1 MQTNALAAIVLDVVA
16 FGFLVYA
23 MYYASQQRKKPAAPS
38 EPKPRSVVVEP
49 PRPEPAPTPEPK
61 AVAEAPKAEP
71 AKMTEADPPM
81 AVVETKVETHAPEKE
96 AKPKS
101 PKHAT
106 DRKEQGFSIIDIEGI
121 GKRYTEKLHA
131 INIYHT
137 AELLKAGA
145 TPSGRAELAAKTGI
159 SQDLILEWVNLSD
172 LFRIKGIGEEY
183 SDLLEQAG
191 VDTVVE
197 LSHRNAANLHAK
209 IVEVNDAKRLVRR
222 PPSLA
227 HIEDWI
233 NEAKKLPRAV
243 EY

>member
-1 MQTNALAAIVLDVVA
+1 MQTNAIAAIVLDVVA
-16 FGFLVYA
+16 LGLLVYA

-38 EPKPRSVVVEP
+38 EPKPRSAVVEP
-49 PRPEPAPTPEPK
+49 PRPEPVPTPEPK
-61 AVAEAPKAEP
+61 PVAEAPKVEP
-71 AKMTEADPPM
+71 ARMEAASPI
-81 AVVETKVETHAPEKE
+81 AVAETKVESHAPVKE
-96 AKPKS
+96 AKPKP
-101 PKHAT
+101 PKHAA

-121 GKRYTEKLHA
+121 GKRYTEKLHS
-131 INIYHT
+131 INIYYT

-145 TPSGRAELAAKTGI
+145 TPPGRAELAAKTGI

-183 SDLLEQAG
+183 SDLLEEAG

-197 LSHRNAANLHAK
+197 LAHRKAENLHAK
-209 IVEVNDAKRLVRR
+209 ILEVNDAKKLVRR

-227 HIEDWI
+227 MVEGWVR
-233 NEAKKLPRAV
+233 EAKTLPRAV